1 MTTLFRALF
10 FLFLI
15 STTSISYGQDDNNDT
30 DRNSPAAHA
39 ESSERLTTIMRRL
52 FSVVHEERIEENLAL
67 TQADL
72 SDLLEAVEELIFYSE
87 LMSAKVPESE
97 LEINDRVIFNAM
109 ASQLYDESLNIQQL
123 TKNYNFDH
131 TDTSKD
137 NIFYDATERLN
148 QTCAACHQLFR
159 DK

>member
-1 MTTLFRALF
+1 MTSLTRALLF
-10 FLFLI
+10 FILI
-15 STTSISYGQDDNNDT
+15 FTTSISNGQDDNSNS
-30 DRNSPAAHA
+30 DRNGPIAHA
-39 ESSERLTTIMRRL
+39 EASERLTIIMRRL
-52 FSVVHEERIEENLAL
+52 FSVVHEERIEENLDL
-67 TQADL
+67 TKADL

-97 LEINDRVIFNAM
+97 LEVHDQVIFRAL

-123 TKNYNFDH
+123 AKNYNFDL
-131 TDTSKD
+131 TDSRKD

>member
-1 MTTLFRALF
+1 MTTFFRTLLLF
-10 FLFLI
+10 FLI
-15 STTSISYGQDDNNDT
+15 SITPSGYAQDDNSDP
-30 DRNSPAAHA
+30 DRNSPTAHA

-52 FSVVHEERIEENLAL
+52 FSVVHNERIEENLAL

-87 LMSAKVPESE
+87 LMAAKVPESE
-97 LEINDRVIFNAM
+97 LEVNDRVIFSAM

-131 TDTSKD
+131 TNSSKD
-137 NIFYDATERLN
+137 HIFYDATERLN

-159 DK
+159 DN